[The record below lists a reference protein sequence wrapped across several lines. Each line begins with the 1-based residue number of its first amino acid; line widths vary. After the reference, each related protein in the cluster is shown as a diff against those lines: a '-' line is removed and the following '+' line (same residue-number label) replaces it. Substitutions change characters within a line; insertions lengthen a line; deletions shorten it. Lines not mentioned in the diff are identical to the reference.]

1 MTVATFVSTSSSTVN
16 TELLLFLVSNLSAT
30 ATTVSAQTIS
40 RSNIFDNDD
49 EMAQCWDMLHF
60 TTKDEIAADVSAVLT
75 GINDDLDF
83 LI

>member
-1 MTVATFVSTSSSTVN
+1 MTVATFASTSSSTVN

-40 RSNIFDNDD
+40 RSDIFDSND

-83 LI
+83 LF

>member
-1 MTVATFVSTSSSTVN
+1 MTVATFASTSSSTVN

-40 RSNIFDNDD
+40 RSDIFDSND

>member
-1 MTVATFVSTSSSTVN
+1 MTVTTFGPMINSTVN

-40 RSNIFDNDD
+40 RSNIFDSDD
-49 EMAQCWDMLHF
+49 EMSQCWDMLHF

-75 GINDDLDF
+75 GISEDLDF